1 MQSTGDKG
9 KAGERRL
16 VFGCG
21 RQFVHVKE
29 MRIIVVVGGGVTQ
42 TGITFRRAGML
53 SGVPQ
58 NDHVL
63 YP

>member
-1 MQSTGDKG
+1 MSFVPQGQQECTFSMQSTGDKG

-29 MRIIVVVGGGVTQ
+29 MRIIVVVGGG
-42 TGITFRRAGML
+42 GD
-53 SGVPQ
+53 S
-58 NDHVL
+58 DWKHV
-63 YP
+63 